1 MAFNEQ
7 QLQCFAR
14 FEAAMRQNMT
24 QQMATQVEAVQQ
36 APELAAC
43 WSTVLFT
50 LDTLAPQTRNP
61 KPEPLHPEGRGTL
74 KGARNYRFLL
84 LEGSG

>member
-50 LDTLAPQTRNP
+50 LDTLAPQTLKDVVP
-61 KPEPLHPEGRGTL
+61 SKEPVITVFFSLRVPGRVLSG
-74 KGARNYRFLL
+74 FL
-84 LEGSG
+84 